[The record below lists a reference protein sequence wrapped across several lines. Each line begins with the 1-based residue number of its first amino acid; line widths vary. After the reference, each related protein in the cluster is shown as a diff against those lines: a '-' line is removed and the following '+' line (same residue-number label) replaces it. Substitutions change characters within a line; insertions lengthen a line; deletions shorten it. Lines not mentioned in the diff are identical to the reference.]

1 MRRTA
6 LYSIPSTRYSVPT
19 QPNPYFLNSRLLS
32 LKNMS
37 DTASLIAQCEDLDR
51 KAVEHLENELLKIRA
66 GRANPSM
73 LDGIR
78 VDYYGSEVPLS
89 QVSNIN
95 TPDARTILVQPW
107 EKKLIDAIEKA
118 IQAANL
124 GFNPSNNGD
133 NIIIQVPMLTE
144 ERRKD
149 LVKMSNKE
157 GENAKVS
164 IRGARQKAM
173 EGIKKA
179 QKDGLPEDAAKSA
192 EAEVDKVT
200 GIWNKKVDVLIHAKE
215 KEIMTV

>member
-1 MRRTA
+1 
-6 LYSIPSTRYSVPT
+6 
-19 QPNPYFLNSRLLS
+19 
-32 LKNMS
+32 MS
-37 DTASLIAQCEDLDR
+37 EVASLIAQCEDLDR
-51 KAVEHLENELLKIRA
+51 KAVDHLDNELVKIRA
-66 GRANPSM
+66 GRANPAM
-73 LDGIR
+73 LEGIR
-78 VDYYGSEVPLS
+78 VEYYGSEVPLS

-95 TPDARTILVQPW
+95 TPDARTLMVQPW
-107 EKKLIDAIEKA
+107 EKKMIDPIEKA

-133 NIIIQVPMLTE
+133 NIIILVPMLTE

-149 LVKMSNKE
+149 LVRAANKE

-192 EAEVDKVT
+192 EAEVEKVT
-200 GIWNKKVDVLIHAKE
+200 GVWNKKVDTLIAAKE